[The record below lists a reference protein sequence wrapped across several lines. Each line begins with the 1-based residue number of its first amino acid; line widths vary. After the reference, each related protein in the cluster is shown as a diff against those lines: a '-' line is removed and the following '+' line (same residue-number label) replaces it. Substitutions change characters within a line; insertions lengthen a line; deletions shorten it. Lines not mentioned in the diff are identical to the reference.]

1 MRPTRAA
8 DRPRARCRGSR
19 QRPVPPSAAEIAA
32 ATYLAPYA
40 FAKSAERPGKL
51 GEAMDGQPSKHVGRR
66 LRARRWRAALLW
78 VGALAALALAA
89 WIATRAALAL
99 SGLLAPTTR
108 ENRAV
113 R

>member
-1 MRPTRAA
+1 
-8 DRPRARCRGSR
+8 
-19 QRPVPPSAAEIAA
+19 
-32 ATYLAPYA
+32 
-40 FAKSAERPGKL
+40 
-51 GEAMDGQPSKHVGRR
+51 MDGQPSKHVGRR